1 MNFLKSVF
9 NSSSEFA
16 NAAGEVPP
24 YNVIQNISKGNN
36 EIEIYDCNYKY
47 NNLKELEYICLHNG
61 IEASKV
67 NESLVLS
74 MIRKKIDPNGQ
85 IDQYGN
91 RVFANNRNGSIDFLQ
106 SANNFIALF
115 HNENINGNNNVMI
128 NILKVYDRFDSFV
141 TENVDLLSNVGDL
154 GENGTYLDYCILKL
168 FRMILKNNYTL
179 PENNMNLSDLLF
191 VFIDNGSMNIKLYIE
206 GLSQNNGKSD
216 KTVFKLLNQRYPNI
230 NNISSLNSH
239 LTKLVQK
246 NEFIKS
252 IEFINRVTDTS
263 TDEITQLVKSLSQ
276 KPEKLCNSN
285 NDELCSKMWQVGII
299 DKIIE
304 RYNYLKKENIIAK
317 EEDVAFNEFEISFFK
332 LLANIIEFDPL
343 QLIKFDYIFLDYI
356 KNNLEGKT
364 NIITILLSL
373 NVCYLKFDETDSNRL
388 PDFPLLLFNSLQN
401 IVKNNKI
408 NSDEN
413 LNIARLFLLLL
424 KNKLFNSKLREK
436 FICNEVLRLVSEVSK
451 QSGAIEAQNF
461 PEVKSLNFL
470 IVVLIVSLKE
480 TILSFYG
487 SDRGY
492 TILISAI
499 LQNSNI
505 QKSKNKASDNKTL
518 LYDLAILQT
527 LKNEISNWP
536 TELIV
541 TKLMPVQSLM
551 NLLLLSNDGGDRYDL
566 EPEVVEANR
575 NIAQSAFDIYM
586 HIISRV
592 AKEGGFKIEDKS
604 APMFSEINKSIT
616 AVTNVDYYKKTIGS
630 SSNIDNGDAFNSF
643 EIPSV
648 VQYDDSMVNNF
659 NNTNTSN
666 TKNNWSSW
674 GDDNEEEDEDQNIVN
689 KFDDVHIAQEK
700 PAPKRNIVRSTTN
713 HKPASSFANTA
724 PKKSVLKKET
734 RKIPVMKKK
743 ASSPAPKAK
752 ANAFPTFE
760 SDNEDGWGDDW

>member
-67 NESLVLS
+67 NESLILS
-74 MIRKKIDPNGQ
+74 MIRNKIDPNGQ

-191 VFIDNGSMNIKLYIE
+191 VFIDKGSMNIKLYIE

-276 KPEKLCNSN
+276 KPEKLCNVK

-304 RYNYLKKENIIAK
+304 RYNYLKKENLIAK

-332 LLANIIEFDPL
+332 LLANVIEFDPL

-364 NIITILLSL
+364 NIITILLAL
-373 NVCYLKFDETDSNRL
+373 NVCYQKFDETDSNRL

-424 KNKLFNSKLREK
+424 KTKLFNSKLREK

-499 LQNSNI
+499 LQN
-505 QKSKNKASDNKTL
+505 K
-518 LYDLAILQT
+518 
-527 LKNEISNWP
+527 
-536 TELIV
+536 LIV

-551 NLLLLSNDGGDRYDL
+551 NLLLLSNNGGDRYDL

-604 APMFSEINKSIT
+604 APMFSEINKNIT
-616 AVTNVDYYKKTIGS
+616 AVTNVDYYKRTIGS
-630 SSNIDNGDAFNSF
+630 GSNGDAFNSF

-648 VQYDDSMVNNF
+648 VQYDDNMVNNF
-659 NNTNTSN
+659 NITNTSN

-674 GDDNEEEDEDQNIVN
+674 DDDNEEEEEEDMVS
-689 KFDDVHIAQEK
+689 KFDDVHIVEEEK

-743 ASSPAPKAK
+743 ASSPAPKPK